1 MGPLI
6 EELAKITPQRPLI
19 EVAKDCDVVFSD
31 RAIEIEA
38 TFIVTDPFHSALDLS
53 LHKKKVCLAVFG
65 KYFTIVW
72 PDARWMRSLRL
83 YQSTITA

>member
-6 EELAKITPQRPLI
+6 EELAKITPQRPLM
-19 EVAKDCDVVFSD
+19 EVAKECDVVFSD

-38 TFIVTDPFHSALDLS
+38 TFLVTDPFRSALDLS
-53 LHKKKVCLAVFG
+53 RDKKKTCLAVFG

-72 PDARWMRSLRL
+72 PDARWMSSLRL
-83 YQSTITA
+83 YRSMEVR